1 MASYYGCSL
10 SWGKQL
16 KISSALHW
24 DKQVISSNLFLL
36 RGGFALSFVGS
47 TAQAGLLRPLLA
59 DSSLD
64 ALTCTLS
71 QDLGSSLYS
80 AHGPAT
86 FMSTVVYHPEN
97 AMHCCRVGHRM
108 STVVYLPENAMHC
121 CRVGHRMSTVVYL
134 PENAMH
140 CCRVSHLM
148 STVVYHPD
156 NAVHCCGVSHLGT
169 VD

>member
-1 MASYYGCSL
+1 MVWKHENIAQREKSSLVASYYGCSL

-97 AMHCCRVGHRM
+97 AMHCCRV
-108 STVVYLPENAMHC
+108 
-121 CRVGHRMSTVVYL
+121 
-134 PENAMH
+134 
-140 CCRVSHLM
+140 SHL
-148 STVVYHPD
+148 H
-156 NAVHCCGVSHLGT
+156 VHSGVPSRECCALL
-169 VD
+169 